1 MPNEKLKWLLQDA
14 LSVIVIIA
22 FSLAPLF
29 V

>member
-1 MPNEKLKWLLQDA
+1 MPNEKLKWLLQDT